1 MGTETTLAMLPLD
14 YVEFFAFLG
23 VLCLVGFLSG
33 RGERGNSA
41 DYFLA
46 GRRLPWYAVG
56 GSYVA
61 ANVSTEHFIGLV
73 GASYIL
79 GVAPALA
86 QWETTLVEIIIVFLF
101 VPFLIQ
107 ARITTVPQ
115 FLAERFGPG
124 VRLSFALITIF
135 ANITIFM
142 AAVMY
147 AGGLALSGFFGWP
160 LLWCIIGTGI
170 FAGGWAVYGG
180 LNTVA
185 WTGLVTA
192 VVKIGGVGL
201 LTVLALKAIT
211 PSGGLLDGFHAVIKA
226 NRADTGIW
234 HQAAAAAAPH
244 ITSYGDYNRLS
255 VFQPPDH
262 PLTPWTGVFPGMRLL
277 AVGVWY
283 GVMNQFIVQRV
294 LGARDIWHA
303 RMGMVMAG
311 YAKLFLPLIIV
322 LPGLILFTRH
332 PEFMLGPWKD
342 AQHKADGGFVV
353 LVQEFLPVGLRGLLL
368 AVLISAVQ
376 ATVSS
381 VVNATAAIL
390 TLDLYVPLINRDA
403 SEKQKVRFGIW
414 ASMGAVAAGIV
425 MAIVISHQSAG
436 VYQYMQTI
444 NAFVAPPFAAILWVS
459 LMWKR
464 TNGFGAM
471 CAIIGGFAAGIAIKI
486 AGYIWVLPGWYYSFG
501 NQAPVCLAF
510 SALCCLLGTLAR
522 PAPTPGTNPNPV
534 TFWNSGEML
543 RAGLG
548 EHWYSSVV
556 LWAGLSLVL
565 TVAVMLIFSQLFFP
579 TGAGP

>member
-1 MGTETTLAMLPLD
+1 MAMLPLD
-14 YVEFFAFLG
+14 YIEFFVFLAA
-23 VLCLVGFLSG
+23 LCLVGFFSG
-33 RGERGNSA
+33 RGERSSTT

-73 GASYIL
+73 GASYIM
-79 GVAPALA
+79 GMPTALA
-86 QWETTLVEIIIVFLF
+86 QWQTTLAEVIIVFLF
-101 VPFLIQ
+101 VPFLIR
-107 ARITTVPQ
+107 ARVVTVPQ
-115 FLAERFGPG
+115 YLAQRFGPG
-124 VRLSFALITIF
+124 VRLAFALLTIF

-185 WTGLVTA
+185 WTGVLTA
-192 VVKIGGVGL
+192 IVKIGGVTL
-201 LTVLALKAIT
+201 LTILALKAMT
-211 PSGGLLDGFHAVIKA
+211 PSGGIIDGFTYVIQK
-226 NRADTGIW
+226 NVGDSGIW
-234 HQAAAAAAPH
+234 KQALDASAPH
-244 ITSYGDYNRLS
+244 LTQYGDYNRLT

-262 PLTPWTGVFPGMRLL
+262 PLTPWTGTFFGFL

-322 LPGLILFTRH
+322 LPGLILFARH
-332 PEFMLGPWKD
+332 PEFMLGDW
-342 AQHKADGGFVV
+342 AAATHRADGGFVV
-353 LVQEFLPVGLRGLLL
+353 LVQEFFPTGLRGVLL
-368 AVLISAVQ
+368 AVLICAVQ

-390 TLDLYVPLINRDA
+390 TFDIYVPLINKDA
-403 SEKQKVRFGIW
+403 TEKQKMRFGIW
-414 ASMGAVAAGIV
+414 ASVAAITAGIV
-425 MAIVISHQSAG
+425 MAIAISKMDSG
-436 VYQYMQTI
+436 IYQYMQTI
-444 NAFVAPPFAAILWVS
+444 NALVAPPFAAILWVG
-459 LMWKR
+459 LLWKR
-464 TNGFGAM
+464 TNGAGAI
-471 CAIIGGFAAGIAIKI
+471 ASIIAGFATGLGLKLI
-486 AGYIWVLPGWYYSFG
+486 GYLWVMPPWFYPFG
-501 NQAPVCLAF
+501 NQAPVCLLISVLA
-510 SALCCLLGTLAR
+510 CILGTLAH
-522 PAPTPGTNPNPV
+522 PAPTPGTDPEPV
-534 TFWNSGEML
+534 TFWNSGETL

-548 EHWYSSVV
+548 DRWYKSVV
-556 LWAGLSLVL
+556 LWAGLSLVMTL
-565 TVAVMLIFSQLFFP
+565 AAMVIFSQLFFP
-579 TGAGP
+579 TGTGP

>member
-1 MGTETTLAMLPLD
+1 VGINSTLTMLPLD
-14 YVEFFAFLG
+14 YVEFFVFLAA
-23 VLCLVGFLSG
+23 LCVVGFVSG
-33 RGERGNSA
+33 RGERSNSN

-56 GSYVA
+56 GSYIA

-73 GASYIL
+73 GASYIM
-79 GVAPALA
+79 GMPTALA
-86 QWETTLVEIIIVFLF
+86 QWQTTLAEIIIVFLF
-101 VPFLIQ
+101 VPFLIR
-107 ARITTVPQ
+107 AHVVTVPQ
-115 FLAERFGPG
+115 YLSARFGPG
-124 VRLSFALITIF
+124 VRLAFALLTIF

-160 LLWCIIGTGI
+160 LLACIIGTGL

-185 WTGLVTA
+185 WTGVLTA
-192 VVKIGGVGL
+192 IVKIGGVTL
-201 LTVLALKAIT
+201 LTILALKAMT
-211 PSGGLLDGFHAVIKA
+211 PSGGVIDGFLTVMSNNIGDH
-226 NRADTGIW
+226 GIW
-234 HQAAAAAAPH
+234 HRALAASSPH
-244 ITSYGDYNRLS
+244 LTHYGMYNRLT

-262 PLTPWTGVFPGMRLL
+262 PLTPWTGTFFNFL

-311 YAKLFLPLIIV
+311 YAKLFLPFIIV
-322 LPGLILFTRH
+322 LPGLILFSRH
-332 PEFMLGPWKD
+332 PEFMLQPWAD
-342 AQHKADGGFVV
+342 ANHRADGGFVV
-353 LVQEFLPVGLRGLLL
+353 LVREFFPAGLRGLLL
-368 AVLISAVQ
+368 AVLICAVQ

-390 TLDLYVPLINRDA
+390 TLDIYVPLINPAA

-414 ASMGAVAAGIV
+414 ASLAAIIAGIA
-425 MAIVISHQSAG
+425 MAIAISHMDAG
-436 VYQYMQTI
+436 IYQYMQTI
-444 NAFVAPPFAAILWVS
+444 NALVAPPFAAILWVG
-459 LMWKR
+459 LLWKR
-464 TNGFGAM
+464 TNGAGAIA
-471 CAIIGGFAAGIAIKI
+471 AIIAGFAAGIGLKLI
-486 AGYIWVLPGWYYSFG
+486 GYLWTMPGWFYPFG
-501 NQAPVCLAF
+501 NQAPLCLLISVLA
-510 SALCCLLGTLAR
+510 CMLGTLAH
-522 PAPTPGTNPNPV
+522 PAPTPGTDPDPV
-534 TFWNSGEML
+534 TFWNSGETL

-565 TVAVMLIFSQLFFP
+565 TLAGMVIFSQLFFP
-579 TGAGP
+579 TGTGP

>member
-1 MGTETTLAMLPLD
+1 MAMLPLD
-14 YVEFFAFLG
+14 YIEFFVFLAA
-23 VLCLVGFLSG
+23 LCLVGFFSG
-33 RGERGNSA
+33 RGERSSTT

-73 GASYIL
+73 GASYIM
-79 GVAPALA
+79 GMPTALA
-86 QWETTLVEIIIVFLF
+86 QWQTTLAEVIIVFLF
-101 VPFLIQ
+101 VPFLIR
-107 ARITTVPQ
+107 ARVVTVPQ
-115 FLAERFGPG
+115 YLAQRFGPG
-124 VRLSFALITIF
+124 VRLAFALLTIF

-185 WTGLVTA
+185 WTGVLTA
-192 VVKIGGVGL
+192 IVKIGGVTL
-201 LTVLALKAIT
+201 LTILALKAMT
-211 PSGGLLDGFHAVIKA
+211 PSGGMVDGFIYVIQK
-226 NRADTGIW
+226 NIGDSGIW
-234 HQAAAAAAPH
+234 KQALDASAPH
-244 ITSYGDYNRLS
+244 LTQYGDYNRLT

-262 PLTPWTGVFPGMRLL
+262 PLTPWTGTFFGFL

-322 LPGLILFTRH
+322 LPGLILFARH
-332 PEFMLGPWKD
+332 PEFMLGDW
-342 AQHKADGGFVV
+342 AAATHRADGGFVV
-353 LVQEFLPVGLRGLLL
+353 LVQEFFPTGLRGVLL
-368 AVLISAVQ
+368 AVLICAVQ

-390 TLDLYVPLINRDA
+390 TFDIYVPLINKDA
-403 SEKQKVRFGIW
+403 TEKQKVRFGIW
-414 ASMGAVAAGIV
+414 ASVAAIMAGIA
-425 MAIVISHQSAG
+425 MAIAISKMDSG
-436 VYQYMQTI
+436 IYQYMQTI
-444 NAFVAPPFAAILWVS
+444 NALVAPPFAAILWVG
-459 LMWKR
+459 LLWKR
-464 TNGFGAM
+464 TNGAGAI
-471 CAIIGGFAAGIAIKI
+471 ASIVAGFATGLGLKLI
-486 AGYIWVLPGWYYSFG
+486 GYLWVMPPWFYPFG
-501 NQAPVCLAF
+501 NQAPVCLLISVLA
-510 SALCCLLGTLAR
+510 CILGTLAH
-522 PAPTPGTNPNPV
+522 PAPTPGTDPEPV
-534 TFWNSGEML
+534 TFWNSGETL

-548 EHWYSSVV
+548 DRWYKSVV
-556 LWAGLSLVL
+556 LWAGLSLVMTL
-565 TVAVMLIFSQLFFP
+565 AAMVIFSQLFFP
-579 TGAGP
+579 TGAGQ